1 MVDFCVKVFRWS
13 SLEAIRQDTFSTQ
26 PSKHFKG
33 RMTVKNIVLVHGVRV
48 DGSCWSKVI
57 VCLDGKG
64 FHATAVQLPLAS
76 FEEDVATVKRAL
88 TLADGPVVLVGHSY
102 GAAVITEAG
111 IDSKVASL
119 FYVTAFSPD
128 AGESAGS
135 LLASVAPSPLA
146 TEMRPDAEGFLKMT
160 RAGMYESSAQDLTD
174 AEKSILSAVQAPTS
188 GKALG
193 GNTLIPAG

>member
-1 MVDFCVKVFRWS
+1 M
-13 SLEAIRQDTFSTQ
+13 
-26 PSKHFKG
+26 
-33 RMTVKNIVLVHGVRV
+33 KNIVLVHGAWV

-57 VCLDGKG
+57 VGLDGNG

-76 FEEDVATVKRAL
+76 FEEDVATVNRAL

-102 GAAVITEAG
+102 GGAVITEAG
-111 IDSKVASL
+111 TDSKVTSL
-119 FYVTAFSPD
+119 VYVAAFSPD

-160 RAGMYESSAQDLTD
+160 SA
-174 AEKSILSAVQAPTS
+174 ACM
-188 GKALG
+188 KASPR
-193 GNTLIPAG
+193 I